1 MRRSPRFAG
10 TQMGLEAASMIG
22 ERIAERLIGNCLNL
36 AAVAFGFSLFLSR
49 HLLGSRT
56 GLEYSLEVD

>member
-1 MRRSPRFAG
+1 
-10 TQMGLEAASMIG
+10 MGLEAASMIG
-22 ERIAERLIGNCLNL
+22 ERIAERLIGNCLDL